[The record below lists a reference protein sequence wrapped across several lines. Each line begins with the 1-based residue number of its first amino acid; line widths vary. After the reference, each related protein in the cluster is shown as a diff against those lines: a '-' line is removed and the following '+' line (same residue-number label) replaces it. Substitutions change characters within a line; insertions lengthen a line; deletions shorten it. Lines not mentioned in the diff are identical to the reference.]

1 MIKTLVLRIGSVLLC
16 TVLCL
21 SSYILPAAA
30 WNSKDEI
37 QDKIDEQ
44 ESRKADSE
52 QNASKFQQEI
62 NAMQAEIDVVNQK
75 ISDLNV
81 QIADK
86 NKLIAQYQ
94 EEVNGLQK
102 EINAADVRQQE
113 LDTEISATYDL
124 LSERLYATYVAG
136 ETSTLE
142 LLLSAEDFETFLTRL
157 ELVRRIAEHD
167 TSLVSDLQADIDEL
181 KATTEK
187 LSRDKAAVEEK
198 QAAVKSERDA
208 IAASRAEEQQA
219 RNLQE
224 SKQNSM
230 EQKLSQASKSA
241 ADAEKQI
248 EKLNAAMEE
257 YDRQQAA
264 GMENG
269 SGSINNSGS
278 SNYPVSSKGMIRPLQ
293 YPNVVI
299 SAGWYGYPGH
309 KGIDFTTAGAT
320 GNTYG
325 KEIRAAADGVVYSS
339 EYHYSWGNNVYI
351 NHGNGVYTRYAHCSK
366 LLVGKGQTVK
376 QGQVIAYVGNTGNVS
391 PRPSAANPHAGAHLH
406 FEVWVNGDRVNP
418 APWLP

>member
-62 NAMQAEIDVVNQK
+62 NDMQAEIDVVNQK

-325 KEIRAAADGVVYSS
+325 KEIRAAADGVVYSA